1 MFAFALPVSLRIV
14 QESSPKDWG
23 RKEGREGGNEGE
35 ALETKTEFTIN
46 ERDSFGLSDLHA
58 HDYIKAHAAEVRSFI
73 IENGQTKMPWD
84 LHNTI
89 QSDLGLFLF

>member
-58 HDYIKAHAAEVRSFI
+58 HDYIKAQILKSALYRA
-73 IENGQTKMPWD
+73 
-84 LHNTI
+84 L
-89 QSDLGLFLF
+89 